1 MAKINLTN
9 LASLQNEASAIG
21 IINANNDA
29 LEVAIENTLSRD
41 GTTPNQM
48 TAEFDMNSNRIL
60 NLPQPAT
67 DNEPVRLADL
77 NAVVIPSTNGNV
89 LGPSSATA
97 GSLVTYSG
105 SSGKLLGTQTLTGI
119 IKTASGVPSVAT
131 AGTDYYAPGSTDV
144 AITDGGTGASTA
156 LAAYNNLKQAATDTY
171 VGSVELATSAE
182 TITGTDTTRAVTP
195 KGFADAVANALLPY
209 SPLVRLYNTQTGTS
223 YTLAASDSGRV
234 VLTTN
239 SSPVTITIPPNSSA
253 AFPLLTQIDFLQYG
267 SGKLTLAQGSG
278 VTISSNLSM
287 KSIAGQFQTAT
298 ILKIATDAWV
308 MFGSLSA

>member
-1 MAKINLTN
+1 MAKLTLQNLS
-9 LASLQNEASAIG
+9 SLQNEQSAIS
-21 IINANNDA
+21 IINNNNDA
-29 LEVAIENTLSRD
+29 IEAAVEKTLSRD
-41 GTTPNQM
+41 GTMPNQM
-48 TAEFDMNSNRIL
+48 TSEFDMNSNRIL
-60 NLPQPAT
+60 NLPQPVT

-77 NAVVIPSTNGNV
+77 NAVLIPSTNGNV
-89 LGPSSATA
+89 LGPISATA

-119 IKTASGVPSVAT
+119 VKTASGVPSVAT

-156 LAAYNNLKQAATDTY
+156 LAAYNNLKQSATDTY

-195 KGFADAVANALLPY
+195 KGFADAVASALLPY

-234 VLTTN
+234 ILTTN
-239 SSPVTITIPPNSSA
+239 SSAVTITIPPNSSVA
-253 AFPLLTQIDFLQYG
+253 YPLLTQIDFLQYG
-267 SGKLTLAQGSG
+267 AGKLTLAQGLG
-278 VTISSNLSM
+278 VTIQSNLNF
-287 KSIAGQFQTAT
+287 KSILGQFQTAT
-298 ILKIATDAWV
+298 LLKVSTDTWV
-308 MFGSLSA
+308 LFGSLTT